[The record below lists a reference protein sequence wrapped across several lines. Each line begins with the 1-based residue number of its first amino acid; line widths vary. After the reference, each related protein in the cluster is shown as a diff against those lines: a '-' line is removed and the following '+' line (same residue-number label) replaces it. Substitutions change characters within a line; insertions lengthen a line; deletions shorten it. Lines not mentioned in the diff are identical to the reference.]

1 MTGSMSVQLDD
12 DHPRLDISEGHI
24 VRLFWRRIGQ
34 GGWQEVWTMRLGG
47 PLENTGVQTDVK
59 ANSMTFQMADDLTL
73 LAKSLRSFRY
83 RRPAV
88 GRAAFS
94 RPLARSRAGSERRA
108 SATPFGAHRR
118 RRLRQMGLEPAWK
131 SHECVLVSDG
141 GAPFE

>member
-1 MTGSMSVQLDD
+1 MTRPRRWTRGSPPNFGQARSTTFDNCSD

-24 VRLFWRRIGQ
+24 VRLFWRRISQ

-47 PLENTGVQTDVK
+47 PLENTGVETDVK

-94 RPLARSRAGSERRA
+94 
-108 SATPFGAHRR
+108 
-118 RRLRQMGLEPAWK
+118 
-131 SHECVLVSDG
+131 
-141 GAPFE
+141 